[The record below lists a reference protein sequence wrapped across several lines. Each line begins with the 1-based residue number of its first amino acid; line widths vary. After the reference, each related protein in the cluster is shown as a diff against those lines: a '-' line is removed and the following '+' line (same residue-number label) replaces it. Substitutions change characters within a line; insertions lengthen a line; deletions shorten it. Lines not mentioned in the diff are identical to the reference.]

1 MNFSVSKERKASI
14 SIGALIFQILFFLFL
29 LFGTLFIAAF
39 VLINPS
45 LFLEKFSFF
54 IDNTSDIY
62 DPAIR
67 LFPFMFYISY
77 ALTIIVILVV
87 NIFVLLDKKNST
99 ISEKVR
105 KKKFVSRIVKR
116 IEWQD
121 NITGWRKSIRLAL
134 LFSMSILTIIIL
146 AMGFVEIGLL
156 FSPMNTFYFTFY
168 LSLLLVWLALGIKEE
183 NIKTCYVYIIGLS
196 INLILH
202 VSAVIIAG
210 DEQLLPFS
218 LSYQIIALCV
228 LIVKLIRSNIRING
242 KGEITLRSRKKIQ
255 E

>member
-1 MNFSVSKERKASI
+1 MNFSAFKKRKTSI
-14 SIGALIFQILFFLFL
+14 FVGVLIFQILFFLFL
-29 LFGTLFIAAF
+29 LFGTLFIATF

-54 IDNTSDIY
+54 IDNSSDIY
-62 DPAIR
+62 DPAIW

-87 NIFVLLDKKNST
+87 NIFVLLAKKNST
-99 ISEKVR
+99 MSEKIR
-105 KKKFVSRIVKR
+105 KRKFVNRIVER
-116 IEWQD
+116 MEWQD
-121 NITGWRKSIRLAL
+121 NITGWRKSIRLVL
-134 LFSMSILTIIIL
+134 LFSMSIFTVIIL

-168 LSLLLVWLALGIKEE
+168 LSLLLVWLVLGIKEE
-183 NIKTCYVYIIGLS
+183 NIKTCYVFIIGLS

-210 DEQLLPFS
+210 DEQLLPIS

-242 KGEITLRSRKKIQ
+242 EGEITLRSRKKIQ